1 MSDRYCRGKRKV
13 SLSNAISLLKSR
25 ILPQFA
31 AICRAEKV
39 VNNRDS
45 VMEKAKYGKM
55 RQVNAVNG
63 SQMVVKIG
71 VVYYRRV
78 KEIDREISWKLSR

>member
-1 MSDRYCRGKRKV
+1 MVVSRRWRCRSLPRFAAIYFNLLRAGVSCRGTQKV

-39 VNNRDS
+39 VNN
-45 VMEKAKYGKM
+45 
-55 RQVNAVNG
+55 
-63 SQMVVKIG
+63 
-71 VVYYRRV
+71 
-78 KEIDREISWKLSR
+78 L

>member
-1 MSDRYCRGKRKV
+1 MPGKSCRGTQKV

-39 VNNRDS
+39 VN
-45 VMEKAKYGKM
+45 
-55 RQVNAVNG
+55 
-63 SQMVVKIG
+63 
-71 VVYYRRV
+71 
-78 KEIDREISWKLSR
+78 KL